1 MIDTIKENIAR
12 FLILRRL
19 KNIVLNE
26 QDFSETLKRLGSF
39 LILMPEDEKDFRA
52 SYVALEY
59 LEHLN
64 KSVKILTRDYRISL
78 LPAKFRNKAME
89 FGISDLNK
97 LDLPSHKLIEKLSDM
112 KFDGVMDLNRKDD
125 LFYSYASNLVNAR
138 IRIGFAKKGA
148 DKYYNFQIS
157 NNDVESEAAYNNF
170 LNCLKMF

>member
-1 MIDTIKENIAR
+1 MIELIKEKVSR
-12 FLILRRL
+12 FLISKKL
-19 KNIVLNE
+19 KNLILNE
-26 QDFSETLKRLGSF
+26 QDFSEALKRSGSF

-52 SYVALEY
+52 SYLILEY

-64 KSVKILTRDYRISL
+64 KSIKILTRDYRISL

-97 LDLPSHKLIEKLSDM
+97 LDLPSQKLVGKLSEM
-112 KFDGVMDLNRKDD
+112 RFDGVMDLNRKDD

-138 IRIGFAKKGA
+138 IRIGFSKKGA
-148 DKYYNFQIS
+148 DKFYNFQIS
-157 NNDVESEAAYNNF
+157 NNDIESDVSYNNF